1 MAIDPSRLSEIGPQG
16 GYSHRMVRM
25 RRKAQ
30 TRFGRSPALVRAVGI
45 MVLASLIFNLMNA
58 VIRHLSSGAS
68 SSMHPFEIAFFR
80 NVFGLVAL
88 TPFFVRQG
96 LAPFKTQQIGK
107 HLLRASIN
115 VVSMMCF
122 FYAISITPL
131 AEVASL
137 GFTLPLFVTIYAAL
151 FFGERLRIRRI
162 TALLVGGIGAAII
175 VRPWEGSM
183 ELGAWLVLAG
193 SAIWGVA
200 LLITKS
206 MAVKDSSLTITAWAA
221 VLLATLAYIPA
232 LTVWQWPSGEQ
243 FAWLALIGALGTT
256 GSMMIVESLKLAE
269 ANAIMPYD
277 FVKLIWAALVGFV
290 FFDEIPDVWVWV
302 GGSVIFASAVYL
314 TYRESKVQKEIEL
327 KNEQESNS

>member
-1 MAIDPSRLSEIGPQG
+1 MPSDPSDIGQIGPQG
-16 GYSHRMVRM
+16 SYAHRWVQM

-30 TRFGRSPALVRAVGI
+30 TRIGRSPAMLRAVTI
-45 MVLASLIFNLMNA
+45 MVLGSLVFNLMNA
-58 VIRHLSSGAS
+58 VIRHLSSAGPSAL
-68 SSMHPFEIAFFR
+68 HPFEIAFFR

-88 TPFFVRQG
+88 TPIFMRQG
-96 LAPFKTQQIGK
+96 LEPLKTGQFGK

-131 AEVASL
+131 AEIASL
-137 GFTLPLFVTIYAAL
+137 GFTLPLFVTVYAAL
-151 FFGERLRIRRI
+151 FFGERLRMRRI
-162 TALLVGGIGAAII
+162 AALVVGGIGAAII

-206 MAVKDSSLTITAWAA
+206 MADRDSSVTITAWAA
-221 VLLATLAYIPA
+221 ILLAVLAFFPA
-232 LTVWQWPSGEQ
+232 STVWQWPSGEQ

-256 GSMMIVESLKLAE
+256 GSLMIVESLKLAE
-269 ANAIMPYD
+269 ANALMPYD
-277 FVKLIWAALVGFV
+277 FVKLVWAALVGFI
-290 FFDEIPDVWVWV
+290 FFGEVPDIWVWV
-302 GGSVIFASAVYL
+302 GGAVIFASTVYL
-314 TYRESKVQKEIEL
+314 TYRESKLHKEATD
-327 KNEQESNS
+327 ESQA

>member
-1 MAIDPSRLSEIGPQG
+1 MAFDPEDIAQFGPQG
-16 GYSHRMVRM
+16 GYSHRLVRI

-30 TRFGRSPALVRAVGI
+30 TKFGRSPTMVRAVGI
-45 MVLASLIFNLMNA
+45 MVLGSLIFNLMNA
-58 VIRHLSSGAS
+58 VIRHLSAGLQPT
-68 SSMHPFEIAFFR
+68 MHPFEIAFFR
-80 NVFGLVAL
+80 NIFGMVAL
-88 TPFFVRQG
+88 MPIFLRQG
-96 LAPFKTQQIGK
+96 FAPLKTTQISK

-115 VVSMMCF
+115 VVSMICF
-122 FYAISITPL
+122 LYAISITPL

-162 TALLVGGIGAAII
+162 TALFFGGIGAAII

-206 MAVKDSSLTITAWAA
+206 MAQKDSSITITAWAA
-221 VLLATLAYIPA
+221 ILLAILAFIPA
-232 LTVWQWPSGEQ
+232 MTVWQTPTLEQ
-243 FAWLALIGALGTT
+243 LAWLALIGALGTT
-256 GSMMIVESLKLAE
+256 GSLMIVESLKLAE
-269 ANAIMPYD
+269 ANALMPYD

-290 FFDEIPDVWVWV
+290 FFGEVPDMWVWV
-302 GGSVIFASAVYL
+302 GGAVIFASTVYL
-314 TYRESKVQKEIEL
+314 TYRESKVHKEAIE
-327 KNEQESNS
+327 KNEQGETS